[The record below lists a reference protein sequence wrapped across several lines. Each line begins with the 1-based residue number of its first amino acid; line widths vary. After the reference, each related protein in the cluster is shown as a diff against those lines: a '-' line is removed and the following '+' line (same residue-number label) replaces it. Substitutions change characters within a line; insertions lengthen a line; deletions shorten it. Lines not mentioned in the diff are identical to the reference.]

1 MATRTSPAPAV
12 SNGSRPRPAV
22 SAGAG
27 LASGRRSAPMALF
40 GAGAVVAGALLFL
53 VLYSSMNDRRA
64 VLVVARSVP
73 AGQLISAADLAVVR
87 ISPSDGVASMAASS
101 APDVV
106 GKTAAVGLVPGAL
119 LAPSQVGAVSTL
131 QADQAVVGLALKAGQ
146 APPSLR
152 PGARVEVVDT
162 VAGTAGE
169 PARPMVLSTTAVV
182 SCAIKDGA
190 STCGTASATSG
201 ITVVSLTL
209 PVGEAPVVAAAA
221 ADGRLS
227 LVVLPV
233 APAAS

>member
-1 MATRTSPAPAV
+1 
-12 SNGSRPRPAV
+12 
-22 SAGAG
+22 
-27 LASGRRSAPMALF
+27 MALF
-40 GAGAVVAGALLFL
+40 GVGAVVAGALVFL

-73 AGQLISAADLAVVR
+73 AGQLISGADLAVVR
-87 ISPSDGVASMAASS
+87 VSPSDGVATMAASS

-131 QADQAVVGLALKAGQ
+131 QADQAVVGVALKPGQ

-169 PARPMVLSTTAVV
+169 PARPVVLSTTAVV
-182 SCAIKDGA
+182 SCAVKEGA
-190 STCGTASATSG
+190 STCGTASSTTG

-209 PVGEAPVVAAAA
+209 PVGEAPVVTAAAS
-221 ADGRLS
+221 DGGLS